1 MQERIK
7 LLIQLQQTDTRMLE
21 KRRFIDKVPLRI
33 CEVDEPLRK
42 AKAEWE
48 KMKQKAEAGA
58 KKKKD
63 REKALEDAQEKII
76 KMRARTAD
84 IKNNKE
90 YQAHLK
96 EIESAGKEIST
107 IEEQILQI
115 MTDIDGT
122 QKELQGFGENVTK
135 EDEKI
140 QAFKKE
146 LEADVVR
153 LEQELS
159 RMKEER
165 VGMVAQIDADT
176 YNMYLKLLRNGKGVA
191 VARAEDNICLG
202 CDMNIPP
209 QLSLELR
216 KGSELVQC
224 PQCYRILYC
233 EED

>member
-1 MQERIK
+1 VQDRIK
-7 LLIQLQQTDTRMLE
+7 LLVQLQQTDTRMLE

-33 CEVDEPLRK
+33 SEVDEPFKK
-42 AKAEWE
+42 AMAEWE
-48 KMKQKAEAGA
+48 KMKQRAEAAA

-63 REKALEDAQEKII
+63 REKVLEDAQEKIR
-76 KMRARTAD
+76 KMTARTSE

-96 EIESAGKEIST
+96 EIESSEKEISMV
-107 IEEQILQI
+107 EEQILQI
-115 MTDIDGT
+115 MSEIDAV
-122 QKELQGFGENVTK
+122 QKAEQEFGENVK
-135 EDEKI
+135 REEEKI
-140 QAFKKE
+140 RGFKKE

-153 LEQELS
+153 LEQELD

-165 VGMVAQIDADT
+165 AGLVAQIDADT
-176 YNMYLKLLRNGKGVA
+176 YNMYLRLLRNGKGVA

-233 EED
+233 EEN

>member
-1 MQERIK
+1 MQDRIK
-7 LLIQLQQTDTRMLE
+7 LLVQLQQTDTRMLE

-33 CEVDEPLRK
+33 SEVDEPFKK

-48 KMKQKAEAGA
+48 KMKQKAVAAA

-63 REKALEDAQEKII
+63 REKALEDAQEKIR
-76 KMRARTAD
+76 KMRARTSD

-96 EIESAGKEIST
+96 EIESSEKEIAT
-107 IEEQILQI
+107 VEEQILQI
-115 MTDIDGT
+115 MTEIDVT
-122 QKELQGFGENVTK
+122 QKEQQEFGENVK
-135 EDEKI
+135 REEEKI
-140 QAFKKE
+140 QGFKKD

-159 RMKEER
+159 QMKEER
-165 VGMVAQIDADT
+165 VKMVAQIDADT

-209 QLSLELR
+209 QLALELR

-224 PQCYRILYC
+224 PQCYRILYG
-233 EED
+233 EDD

>member
-1 MQERIK
+1 MQERLK
-7 LLIQLQQTDTRMLE
+7 LLVQLQHTDTRMLE

-33 CEVDEPLRK
+33 SEVDEPFKK
-42 AKAEWE
+42 AKAELE
-48 KMKQKAEAGA
+48 KMKQKAEAAA

-63 REKALEDAQEKII
+63 KEKALEDAQEKIR

-96 EIESAGKEIST
+96 EIESSEKEIAA
-107 IEEQILQI
+107 IEGQILQV
-115 MTDIDGT
+115 MAEIDAV
-122 QKELQGFGENVTK
+122 QKEQQAFGENVTR
-135 EDEKI
+135 EEEKI

-146 LEADVVR
+146 LEADVAR
-153 LEQELS
+153 LEEELG

-165 VGMVAQIDADT
+165 AAMVEQIDADT
-176 YNMYLKLLRNGKGVA
+176 YNRYLKLLRNGKGVA

-209 QLSLELR
+209 QLTLEIR
-216 KGSELVQC
+216 KGSELIQC

-233 EED
+233 EES

>member
-1 MQERIK
+1 
-7 LLIQLQQTDTRMLE
+7 MLE

-33 CEVDEPLRK
+33 SEVDEPFKK
-42 AKAEWE
+42 AKAALE
-48 KMKQKAEAGA
+48 KMKQRTEAIA

-63 REKALEDAQEKII
+63 KEKALEDAQEKIT
-76 KMRARTAD
+76 KMKARTSD

-96 EIESAGKEIST
+96 EIESCEREIAT
-107 IEEQILQI
+107 VEEQILQI
-115 MTDIDGT
+115 MTEIDLT
-122 QKELQGFGENVTK
+122 QKEQQEFGENVKK
-135 EDEKI
+135 EEEKI
-140 QAFKKE
+140 QVFKKE

-159 RMKEER
+159 QMKDER
-165 VGMVAQIDADT
+165 ARLVAQIEADT

-191 VARAEDNICLG
+191 IARAEDNICLG

-209 QLSLELR
+209 QLSLEIR

>member
-1 MQERIK
+1 MQDRIK
-7 LLIQLQQTDTRMLE
+7 LLVQLQQTDTRMLE

-33 CEVDEPLRK
+33 SEVDEPFK
-42 AKAEWE
+42 KVKAEGE
-48 KMKQKAEAGA
+48 RMKQKAEAAA

-63 REKALEDAQEKII
+63 REKALEDAQEKIK
-76 KMRARTAD
+76 KMRARTSD

-96 EIESAGKEIST
+96 EIESSEKEIAA

-115 MTDIDGT
+115 MTEIDAT
-122 QKELQGFGENVTK
+122 HKELQAFGENATR
-135 EDEKI
+135 EEEKI
-140 QAFKKE
+140 QGFKKE

-153 LEQELS
+153 LEEEL
-159 RMKEER
+159 RQMKEER
-165 VGMVAQIDADT
+165 AGMLAQIDADI

-209 QLSLELR
+209 QLSLEIR

-224 PQCYRILYC
+224 PQCNRILYC

>member
-1 MQERIK
+1 
-7 LLIQLQQTDTRMLE
+7 MLE

-33 CEVDEPLRK
+33 SEVDVPFKK

-48 KMKQKAEAGA
+48 KMKLKTDAAA

-63 REKALEDAQEKII
+63 REKALEDAQEKIK
-76 KMRARTAD
+76 KMRARTSD

-96 EIESAGKEIST
+96 EIESSEKEIAT
-107 IEEQILQI
+107 VEEHILQS
-115 MTDIDGT
+115 MTEIDAT
-122 QKELQGFGENVTK
+122 QKEQQEFGENVK
-135 EDEKI
+135 REEEKI
-140 QAFKKE
+140 LGFKKE
-146 LEADVVR
+146 LEADVLR

-165 VGMVAQIDADT
+165 AVMVAQIDADT

-209 QLSLELR
+209 QLTLEIR

-233 EED
+233 EEE

>member
-1 MQERIK
+1 MEDRIK
-7 LLIQLQQTDTRMLE
+7 LLVQLQQTDTRMLE

-33 CEVDEPLRK
+33 SEVDEPFKK

-48 KMKQKAEAGA
+48 KMKLKAEAAA
-58 KKKKD
+58 KKRKD
-63 REKALEDAQEKII
+63 KEKALEDAQEKIR
-76 KMRARTAD
+76 KMRARTSD

-96 EIESAGKEIST
+96 EIESSEKEIAA

-115 MTDIDGT
+115 MTEIDTT
-122 QKELQGFGENVTK
+122 QKEELEFGQNVK
-135 EDEKI
+135 REEEKI
-140 QAFKKE
+140 QGFKKE
-146 LEADVVR
+146 LEADVER
-153 LEQELS
+153 LTQELG

-165 VGMVAQIDADT
+165 AGLVALVDADT
-176 YNMYLKLLRNGKGVA
+176 YNRYLKLLRDGKGVA

-209 QLSLELR
+209 QLSLEIR

-233 EED
+233 EEN

>member
-1 MQERIK
+1 MKDRLK
-7 LLIQLQQTDTRMLE
+7 LLVQLQQTDTRMLE
-21 KRRFIDKVPLRI
+21 KRSYIDKVPLRI
-33 CEVDEPLRK
+33 SEVDEPFKK

-48 KMKQKAEAGA
+48 KMKLKAEAAA

-63 REKALEDAQEKII
+63 KEKALEDAQEKLT
-76 KMRARTAD
+76 KMRARTSD

-96 EIESAGKEIST
+96 EIESSEKEIAAV
-107 IEEQILQI
+107 EMQILQI
-115 MTDIDGT
+115 MTEIDAA
-122 QKELQGFGENVTK
+122 QKEQQGFGENVK
-135 EDEKI
+135 SEDEKI
-140 QAFKKE
+140 QGFKKG

-153 LEQELS
+153 LEQELNQ
-159 RMKEER
+159 MKDER
-165 VGMVAQIDADT
+165 AKMVAQIDADT
-176 YNMYLKLLRNGKGVA
+176 YNIYLKLLRNGKGVA

-209 QLSLELR
+209 QLSLEIR